1 MIFLNLFL
9 AILLENFDD
18 NDEEKQEQASL
29 SMMEETGLTVK
40 TVSLKIKNKCS
51 MYFLKCRRCF
61 GGNNK
66 QKNDEA
72 DEINSRRELF
82 DQDAFVAKLSKN
94 QENRARAQVDI
105 IPNTFE
111 DSKTA
116 LRIDLEVSSPAGDG
130 SSVLN
135 NSQKINYFNME
146 RTNKLESIREN
157 FNDGSQ
163 LSI

>member
-18 NDEEKQEQASL
+18 NEEEKPEQASL

-66 QKNDEA
+66 
-72 DEINSRRELF
+72 
-82 DQDAFVAKLSKN
+82 
-94 QENRARAQVDI
+94 
-105 IPNTFE
+105 
-111 DSKTA
+111 
-116 LRIDLEVSSPAGDG
+116 
-130 SSVLN
+130 
-135 NSQKINYFNME
+135 
-146 RTNKLESIREN
+146 
-157 FNDGSQ
+157 
-163 LSI
+163 

>member
-1 MIFLNLFL
+1 
-9 AILLENFDD
+9 
-18 NDEEKQEQASL
+18 
-29 SMMEETGLTVK
+29 
-40 TVSLKIKNKCS
+40 
-51 MYFLKCRRCF
+51 
-61 GGNNK
+61 
-66 QKNDEA
+66 
-72 DEINSRRELF
+72 
-82 DQDAFVAKLSKN
+82 LSKN
-94 QENRARAQVDI
+94 QENRARAQVAI

-130 SSVLN
+130 SGVLN